1 MLVQVISAKWC
12 GRCQTIKPEIEILC
26 KLNGADLEIVAF
38 EELDPEEE
46 AEIKSLPTI
55 RTRDSD
61 KDPWKIYTVKTFDQL
76 KQDLAA
82 HSLKNVAYEEF

>member
-12 GRCQTIKPEIEILC
+12 GRCQTIKPEVEALC
-26 KLNGADLEIVAF
+26 KLNGAEFEVVAF
-38 EELDPEEE
+38 EGLNPEEE
-46 AEIKSLPTI
+46 ATIKSLPTI

-61 KDPWKIYTVKTFDQL
+61 KEDWKLYTANTLDQL
-76 KQDLAA
+76 KQDLAT

>member
-12 GRCQTIKPEIEILC
+12 GRCQTIKPEVEAIC
-26 KLNGADLEIVAF
+26 KLNGSILEIVAF
-38 EELDPEEE
+38 EDLEPEEE
-46 AEIKSLPTI
+46 AKIKSLPTI

-61 KDPWKIYTVKTFDQL
+61 KDVWKIYTANTLNQL
-76 KQDLAA
+76 RQDLAA